1 MDKEQIDAL
10 FNRFEEACYIH
21 EGVECWSARELQVIL
36 GYARWENFKVALE
49 RARKACEGS
58 GAKVGTIFVMSRKW
72 LVWAV
77 ARNDL
82 SKTWR

>member
-72 LVWAV
+72 SRSVPGPNVL
-77 ARNDL
+77 L
-82 SKTWR
+82 KT